1 MNQDFSEHKKAVL
14 PLFTA
19 YLYKLGRVFMYQNE
33 TPEGYRAG
41 IYLRLSKEDGDKIE
55 SNSVQTQRA
64 LIHSYIKKQNDIQL
78 VSEKIDDGFS
88 GVTFDRPAFQELLEE
103 IKQGVVNCVIVKDLS
118 RFGRNYI
125 EAGKYIEQIFPFLGV
140 RFIAINDNIDTAKEN
155 GYTNSMIVPFKN
167 LLNDAYS
174 RDISIKVRS
183 QLEMRQKRGDF
194 VGAFPVYGYIRDE
207 ENKHKLKI
215 DETAAEIVRNIF
227 AMRMD
232 GYNNLYIADYLNR
245 LGVPSPMEYKTLKEE
260 GFFTSFKLNPKAK
273 WSPMAVDR
281 ILKNELYTG
290 NMIQGKET
298 TLNYKT
304 KKRMGKS
311 KKDWI
316 RVENTHDAIIPK
328 EDFSIAQQMMLNDTR
343 TSPQRDGL
351 YLLSGMLRCGGCGSG
366 MVRKIV
372 KARGTTYTY
381 YICAKNKEDKKECS
395 SHRIR
400 EDAVLEAVSVL
411 LQKHKAIFNQLN
423 GESIAWKYALNEL
436 EIQKISEQISCKKEE
451 LQKYQAL
458 KNYIYEDYKDGTLTK
473 TEYQNMKAYYEK
485 ICTETEQ
492 CMHCLK
498 LEKENLKN
506 ENFKK
511 KSYRI
516 EAQARDFSVELR
528 RSALVLM
535 IEKIIVLDGK
545 KIKMVLRYQD
555 EFFINSEG

>member
-1 MNQDFSEHKKAVL
+1 
-14 PLFTA
+14 
-19 YLYKLGRVFMYQNE
+19 MYGNE
-33 TPEGYRAG
+33 TPKAYRAG

-64 LIHSYIKKQNDIQL
+64 LIHSFVRKQNDIL
-78 VSEKIDDGFS
+78 VVSEKIDDGFS

-103 IKQGVVNCVIVKDLS
+103 IKSGAVNCVIVKDLS

-155 GYTNSMIVPFKN
+155 GYTNSIVVPFKN

-194 VGAFPVYGYIRDE
+194 VGAFPVYGYIRAQDD
-207 ENKHKLKI
+207 KHKLKI
-215 DETAAEIVRNIF
+215 DKNAAEIIRKIF

-232 GYNNLYIADYLNR
+232 GFNNLYIADYLNR
-245 LGVPSPMEYKTLKEE
+245 LGIPSPMEYKTLKEE
-260 GFFTSFKLNPKAK
+260 GFFTSFKQNPKAK

-281 ILKNELYTG
+281 LLKNEMYTG

-298 TLNYKT
+298 TLNYKA
-304 KKRMGKS
+304 KKRTRKPRR
-311 KKDWI
+311 DWI

-328 EDFSIAQQMMLNDTR
+328 EDFEIVQQIMGNDTR
-343 TSPQRDGL
+343 TAPQREEL
-351 YLLSGMLRCGGCGSG
+351 YLLSGMLRCGGCGSS

-372 KARGTTYTY
+372 RARGTTYTY
-381 YICAKNKEDKKECS
+381 YICSKNKENKNECS

-411 LQKHKAIFNQLN
+411 LQKHSAICNQLQ
-423 GESIAWKYALNEL
+423 GESSSECKQFLKAQEKM
-436 EIQKISEQISCKKEE
+436 QKITEQIRCKNEE
-451 LQKYQAL
+451 LKKYKAL
-458 KNYIYEDYKDGTLTK
+458 KNYIYEDYKDGILTMVD
-473 TEYQNMKAYYEK
+473 YQNMKEYYER
-485 ICTETEQ
+485 ICMEIGESIHFL
-492 CMHCLK
+492 M
-498 LEKENLKN
+498 LEKEHL
-506 ENFKK
+506 ETGDFKQK
-511 KSYRI
+511 WCIVEPQEKDYF
-516 EAQARDFSVELR
+516 QELR

-545 KIKMVLRYQD
+545 TIKILMRYQD
-555 EFFINSEG
+555 EFVVNNELMK